1 MLVVSI
7 TADAHTQCVFSFGG
21 RDLGRGTS
29 LSVPVSLLRSRESSH
44 NRPFLM
50 ESVQVDLVC
59 GGRSQAQL
67 RLPLSDLYPGPRSEG
82 KYYKTSSTSEAYV
95 IGRGY
100 VYAEM
105 VLQGCEGLAPLM
117 SPRMQLCQVLPPS
130 AHEYKHLY
138 VGAGGAASPHDSL
151 VGMLLL
157 LPGPRM
163 GEVRPKASLCSFR
176 CVATANLPP
185 AIFFH
190 LTSST
195 FLQQPFSSL
204 FRFTILTPLRLC
216 WTCGKVS
223 SGDR

>member
-1 MLVVSI
+1 MLVISI

-21 RDLGRGTS
+21 RDLGRGNS

-50 ESVQVDLVC
+50 ENVSVELVC

-67 RLPLSDLYPGPRSEG
+67 RLPLCDLYPGPRSEA
-82 KYYKTSSTSEAYV
+82 KYYKTSSSSEADAYV

-105 VLQGCEGLAPLM
+105 VLQGCESLAPLM

-138 VGAGGAASPHDSL
+138 VGAGHASSPHDSL
-151 VGMLLL
+151 AGMLLL
-157 LPGPRM
+157 LPGPRV
-163 GEVRPKASLCSFR
+163 GEVSHNSHH
-176 CVATANLPP
+176 CVC
-185 AIFFH
+185 F
-190 LTSST
+190 
-195 FLQQPFSSL
+195 
-204 FRFTILTPLRLC
+204 
-216 WTCGKVS
+216 
-223 SGDR
+223 